1 MSSDGADSYL
11 DGIVIETIFGVSESD
26 TLYST
31 RNVWPNKFSYS
42 TESQLIRMFPLFSTM
57 SASFESPS

>member
-31 RNVWPNKFSYS
+31 RKVWPNKFSY
-42 TESQLIRMFPLFSTM
+42 
-57 SASFESPS
+57 